1 MDPYDALACSLGFDS
16 RHNNKVSSPLTIACI
31 GAAHLD
37 HRGTTLAPVVLGTS
51 NPGLVVTDA
60 GGVARNVAE
69 NLHRLGCR
77 VMLCSRVGNDEAGRR
92 MLAQPFDTSW
102 ISISA
107 SRPTASYTAI
117 LDCSGELVVG
127 LADMQVYDEVTP
139 EVLGPALPSL
149 CAAALWFADANLPG
163 ETLDW
168 LLSKAGPIPVAV
180 DAISVAKSR
189 RLAPLL
195 SRIPY
200 LFCNLSQAGSLCGDT
215 FQDPVAAA
223 RALLE
228 RGARCGVVTG
238 GAKGI
243 AVYEAGCVME
253 LPALVANPV
262 RDVTGAGDALV
273 TGTLYGLLRQGSSL
287 HAAARLGLAAAAITV
302 ESSHSVAPH
311 LTSEVLH
318 ARC

>member
-1 MDPYDALACSLGFDS
+1 VL
-16 RHNNKVSSPLTIACI
+16 SPFTIACI

-37 HRGTTLAPVVLGTS
+37 RRGATDAPVVLATS
-51 NPGLVVTDA
+51 NPGSVVTDL

-69 NLHRLGCR
+69 NLHRIDCR
-77 VMLCSRVGNDEAGRR
+77 VLLCLRVGDDEAGRR
-92 MLAQPFDTSW
+92 VLAQPFDTSW
-102 ISISA
+102 ISVSP
-107 SRPTASYTAI
+107 SRSTASYTAI
-117 LDCSGELVVG
+117 LDHTGELVVG
-127 LADMQVYDEVTP
+127 LADMEIYEEMTP
-139 EVLGPALPSL
+139 EVLSQAIPSL
-149 CAAALWFADANLPG
+149 RTASMWFVDANLTG
-163 ETLDW
+163 QTLDW
-168 LLSKAGPIPVAV
+168 LLGQSGAIPVAV

-189 RLAPLL
+189 RLIPLL
-195 SRIPY
+195 HRIPY
-200 LFCNLSQAGSLCGDT
+200 LFCNLAQAGSLCGDA

-243 AVYEAGCVME
+243 AVYEAGRVT
-253 LPALVANPV
+253 ALAAFAADPV

-273 TGTLYGLLRQGSSL
+273 AGTLYGLLRQGSSL
-287 HAAARLGLAAAAITV
+287 RAAARLGLAAAAITV